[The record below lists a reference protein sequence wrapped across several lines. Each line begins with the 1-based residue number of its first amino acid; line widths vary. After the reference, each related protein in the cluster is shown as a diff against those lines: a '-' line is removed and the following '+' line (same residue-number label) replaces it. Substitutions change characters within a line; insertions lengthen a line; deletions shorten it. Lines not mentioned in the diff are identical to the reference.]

1 MKTPDV
7 AAHTCNPKHLGNV
20 GKRISSSNPLL
31 HSKFKAS
38 LGYMRPPSESKQKR
52 DENVISRNTKQKC
65 QQRGQ
70 SSEKPA
76 NETKF

>member
-1 MKTPDV
+1 MKGRCRIRPKEMKTPDV

-38 LGYMRPPSESKQKR
+38 LGYMRPHLK
-52 DENVISRNTKQKC
+52 
-65 QQRGQ
+65 
-70 SSEKPA
+70 A
-76 NETKF
+76 NKKEMKM